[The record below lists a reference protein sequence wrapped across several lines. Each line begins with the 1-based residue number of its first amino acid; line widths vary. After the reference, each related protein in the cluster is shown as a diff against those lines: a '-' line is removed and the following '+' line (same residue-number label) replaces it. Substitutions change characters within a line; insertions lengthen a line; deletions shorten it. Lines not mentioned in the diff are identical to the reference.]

1 MISSVFYANWNTFA
15 FHKFTPWYG
24 RVNTFISRMIE
35 SGLFNFWEERSV
47 CMKNNI
53 SCHEFSSHRSWMEMW
68 AEFKLRGEEPIDIYE
83 KTQADPLFMEDCA
96 GTFLLWLVMLACGP
110 VG

>member
-1 MISSVFYANWNTFA
+1 MVWKGQHI
-15 FHKFTPWYG
+15 HLEDD
-24 RVNTFISRMIE
+24 RV
-35 SGLFNFWEERSV
+35 RSLQLLGGEV
-47 CMKNNI
+47 SLHENNI
-53 SCHEFSSHRSWMEMW
+53 SCHEFSSHRSWKEMW